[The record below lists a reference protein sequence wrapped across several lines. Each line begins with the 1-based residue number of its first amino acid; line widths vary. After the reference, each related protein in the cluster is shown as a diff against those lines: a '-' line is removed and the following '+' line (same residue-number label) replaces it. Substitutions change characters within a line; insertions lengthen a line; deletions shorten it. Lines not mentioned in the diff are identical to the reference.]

1 MSEDSAFGS
10 ADPTPTHRSKY
21 SALEFNED
29 PFKDHRYGDPFDLEG
44 ADPFKNQ
51 DDPFTAPVSA
61 AFGANVTPGADPFSS
76 PSAST
81 VTTASVSAAAGVDPF
96 GSNWDTVSKTS
107 STSTAW
113 GTNSAGMDPFGMG
126 SGNAANVPVSNNLDD
141 SFDPFSAKSLAK
153 ISQSNLSTT
162 PRKLDTSSSAIDPF
176 GSSSVWNDDPFSS
189 APVTRSKTSSD
200 AFADFRNFDTSVAK
214 NSTSSNN
221 RNSNS
226 VLGTAPKI
234 SGPPPNKTLNP
245 LQKSETT
252 SSVLGKTSRH
262 WPSSSSHD
270 TSSNSI
276 SRNRPS
282 ASNPSSGA
290 STSSLAAP
298 PHSEKEKKNKFK
310 IMNHVPFAKKKDKHG
325 GSNSGNSKVIKNDL
339 GPSAPPAEATH
350 LQMVSEASKK
360 AELDR
365 LERLRQQEER
375 DLAYAIALS
384 KAEAANQQ

>member
-51 DDPFTAPVSA
+51 EDPFTAPVSA
-61 AFGANVTPGADPFSS
+61 AFGANVTSGDPFG
-76 PSAST
+76 ST
-81 VTTASVSAAAGVDPF
+81 ATSNTATNDVDPF
-96 GSNWDTVSKTS
+96 GTNWDTVSKTS

-113 GTNSAGMDPFGMG
+113 GTTSSGMDPFGM
-126 SGNAANVPVSNNLDD
+126 SNSNNASSVPASNNLDD

-153 ISQSNLSTT
+153 ISQNNAISTPT
-162 PRKLDTSSSAIDPF
+162 KIDTTTASKNIDPF

-189 APVTRSKTSSD
+189 APVSRSKTSSD
-200 AFADFRNFDTSVAK
+200 AFADFRNFESSVTK
-214 NSTSSNN
+214 SSNA
-221 RNSNS
+221 

-234 SGPPPNKTLNP
+234 SGPPPNKSLNS
-245 LQKSETT
+245 LQRSETT
-252 SSVLGKTSRH
+252 SSVLKTSRH
-262 WPSSSSHD
+262 WPSASSTSHESNSSSIPR
-270 TSSNSI
+270 S
-276 SRNRPS
+276 RPS
-282 ASNPSSGA
+282 ASA
-290 STSSLAAP
+290 STSALASTTSTASLAAP
-298 PHSEKEKKNKFK
+298 GTHSEKEKKNKFK
-310 IMNHVPFAKKKDKHG
+310 IKDHMPFAKKKDKQ
-325 GSNSGNSKVIKNDL
+325 SGAASNSKVIKNDL
-339 GPSAPPAEATH
+339 GPSAPPLEAIHH